1 MDQQV
6 DREVDQQLDQQVDQQ
21 ADREEALFN
30 QLSQKKKKRRR
41 KVMITVLS
49 VVAVVLLAGIL
60 GVMTLT
66 AYVRRQFGGTGEDVL
81 SYQVEAGSIHT
92 LVSGSG
98 TLEEEDLETLD
109 VPEGVEIDEVMV
121 EDNQA
126 VKAGDLLATVNM
138 DSVLTALA
146 DTQEAIED
154 LDKDIADAKDDTV
167 SGYVSARLS
176 GRVKQLFG
184 EEGTDVAACMA
195 ENSALAVLSLDG
207 YMAVDLETDSLAA
220 GDTVTVIREDG
231 EELEGT
237 VEEAVAGTVT
247 VLVTDD
253 GPRYDE
259 EVTVQDSDGNPVGTG
274 KLYIHNPLAI
284 TGYAGT
290 VKTVSVK
297 ENTWVGQGYTL
308 FTLEDTKVRA
318 RYDTLLRERQ
328 EQEEILVELLTI
340 YRDGA
345 VLAASDGLVNTV
357 LYEEDQEETAADASS
372 DLTSLTAATMTGT
385 SASGET
391 EETEGTEL
399 LTFSPNTQVSVT
411 IGVDE
416 TDILSLEVGQEAQ
429 VEVSSVTDEIL
440 LGTVTEI
447 NREANTASDVTQ
459 YSAVVTLDKVEGM
472 LSGMTAKVDVRI
484 QGAENALIIPLDA
497 LNQTRDTAF
506 VYTGYDEETQ
516 EYTGRVEVTIGMQND
531 SYVEILSGLKAGDTV
546 YYTEKQTNP
555 FGFPMMGNMG
565 NMGNMGGRSGMGGGE
580 NFPGGR

>member
-1 MDQQV
+1 
-6 DREVDQQLDQQVDQQ
+6 
-21 ADREEALFN
+21 
-30 QLSQKKKKRRR
+30 
-41 KVMITVLS
+41 
-49 VVAVVLLAGIL
+49 
-60 GVMTLT
+60 
-66 AYVRRQFGGTGEDVL
+66 
-81 SYQVEAGSIHT
+81 
-92 LVSGSG
+92 
-98 TLEEEDLETLD
+98 
-109 VPEGVEIDEVMV
+109 
-121 EDNQA
+121 
-126 VKAGDLLATVNM
+126 
-138 DSVLTALA
+138 
-146 DTQEAIED
+146 
-154 LDKDIADAKDDTV
+154 
-167 SGYVSARLS
+167 
-176 GRVKQLFG
+176 
-184 EEGTDVAACMA
+184 
-195 ENSALAVLSLDG
+195 
-207 YMAVDLETDSLAA
+207 
-220 GDTVTVIREDG
+220 
-231 EELEGT
+231 
-237 VEEAVAGTVT
+237 
-247 VLVTDD
+247 
-253 GPRYDE
+253 
-259 EVTVQDSDGNPVGTG
+259 
-274 KLYIHNPLAI
+274 
-284 TGYAGT
+284 
-290 VKTVSVK
+290 
-297 ENTWVGQGYTL
+297 
-308 FTLEDTKVRA
+308 
-318 RYDTLLRERQ
+318 
-328 EQEEILVELLTI
+328 
-340 YRDGA
+340 
-345 VLAASDGLVNTV
+345 
-357 LYEEDQEETAADASS
+357 
-372 DLTSLTAATMTGT
+372 MTGT

-516 EYTGRVEVTIGMQND
+516 EYTCRVEVTIGMQND